1 MDSDY
6 DTLEKRYRDDLKVY
20 EDNVAK
26 VIQIICDSLSPTALA
41 LIQTELRDEDGVAAW
56 ARIKEEGKPSSTDD
70 ASDAW
75 SSLNTLT
82 WTTQYVTIAH
92 YKEEF
97 EKRIARI
104 ARYPGE
110 MTLTPLALVSLLLKS
125 IDGHHVL
132 FQHVLRDLKR
142 LKTDGTIH
150 TVDDYFVR
158 MSQVEMS
165 DAGGN
170 VWEFRKAHIQAYT
183 DHARYAAKIERD
195 RAKVAGRAHSV
206 MAADPIDVFLAQI
219 KAGSD
224 AAIPPSFAPHASTGV
239 APAVAAAVEAD
250 MTAVTGAPKRK
261 SYCNLC
267 NGSHRAVNCP
277 HATVC
282 TICNWR
288 RAKSV
293 QKCNGR
299 HHNERAAQLQDCD
312 DEERGADPDSATA
325 VASVAHS
332 DLLKSMENLT
342 MALLTMSENLTMSDG
357 SVSDGG
363 N

>member
-56 ARIKEEGKPSSTDD
+56 AKIKEEGKPSSTDD

-170 VWEFRKAHIQAYT
+170 VWEYRKAHIQAYT
-183 DHARYAAKIERD
+183 DHARYAARIEQD

-206 MAADPIDVFLAQI
+206 LAADPIDVFLAQI

-224 AAIPPSFAPHASTGV
+224 APIPPSFAATATAGAAPHVSCNICA
-239 APAVAAAVEAD
+239 
-250 MTAVTGAPKRK
+250 GAHFARD
-261 SYCNLC
+261 
-267 NGSHRAVNCP
+267 
-277 HATVC
+277 C
-282 TICNWR
+282 TSPQAITCQICNYK

-293 QKCNGR
+293 RNCPGPSHSRK
-299 HHNERAAQLQDCD
+299 AAQRTTRTEKGQSK
-312 DEERGADPDSATA
+312 GKTDSTVA
-325 VASVAHS
+325 VASVAAASPAVHS
-332 DLLKSMENLT
+332 LDSPGANTALMLKSIDSLA
-342 MALLTMSENLTMSDG
+342 ALLRQAQSTAG
-357 SVSDGG
+357 SVSSRGG
-363 N
+363 R